1 MTGFDLPFFREN
13 GFTRKLCP
21 SCNDHFW
28 SQDPDQP
35 NCGDAP
41 CQEYTFLTARFTDR
55 AYTIDEM
62 REAFLG
68 FFEQNDH
75 TRLSRYPVA
84 ARWRGDIYLTIASIA
99 DFQPHVTSGWVKP
112 PANPLVISQPCIRL
126 NDLDSVGRTGRH
138 LSEFEML
145 GHHAFNAADDQI
157 YWKNETVKY
166 CHEFLGTIGMSGE
179 SYKESTW
186 IGGGNAGAC
195 VEVVKGGLEVA
206 TLVFMDLKEDPN
218 GTIEV
223 KGKMYTKNP
232 LEIVDTGYGLERFV
246 WASQEKP
253 TIYDAL
259 YPSQI
264 ATVME
269 HSVGVQEVD
278 PELLGMH
285 AQLMGLMDIE
295 TVGLRGIRMKL
306 VELLNQRGHSIT
318 LEEVDELLVPMEKV
332 YTVVDHT
339 RSLAFMLTDDI
350 IPSHNKAGYLA
361 RLVLRRTLRIM
372 EDLKIDLSLGQ
383 IVDLHIQEM
392 KTSFPE
398 VLEKRDTIM
407 EILELE
413 KDRYRDTIERG
424 TKNVIRIVKDLQKKG
439 ATELPVDTLMDFYD
453 THGLHPTIVQTVSED
468 AGLKLEIPDEF
479 NNMIAERHIPKVKT
493 AESERTFELPETLP
507 VYYEDE
513 ALFESQGTVIAIE
526 GNDIILDRTI
536 FYPEGGGQ
544 PNDTGVLLFNNHVY
558 PVVNVQK
565 YNGVIVHTLADGHT
579 PQFTV
584 GDVLTLMIDQD
595 RRQAHRRHHSATHII
610 LEAARRVLG
619 PHIWQ
624 TGSYFSDTIA
634 HYDVTHFRRITRD
647 EIKKMELEANR
658 IVLDGHPITKEFL
671 TRDEAEKLYGFK
683 LYQGGAPKVNTIR
696 VVRTGTMDRMIDA
709 EACGGTHVNNTR
721 ECGMIKIVR
730 VVSVQDGVERLDYTA
745 GIATVNAVQK
755 MEGYLDDA
763 ADNLSVARSHLPGSV
778 NRFFR
783 EWKER
788 GKEIQDLKD
797 QLATASVS
805 SLGDSAEIVN
815 GISIV
820 AEVLDMDMKG
830 LQTTVGRILDGPEG
844 SDPKPTLAILGG
856 QDGSILIACSPTGV
870 ELNCGTFLRTQGAE
884 LGGKGGG
891 RPTLGQGKFPDAEK
905 ALAVLKEKAKEA
917 LS

>member
-1 MTGFDLPFFREN
+1 MTGFDLPFFKEN
-13 GFTRKLCP
+13 DFVRKKCP
-21 SCNDHFW
+21 CCGDHFW

-41 CQEYTFLTARFTDR
+41 CQEYTFLKKRFTDR

-68 FFEQNDH
+68 FFERNDH

-145 GHHAFNAADDQI
+145 GHHAFNTKDDQI
-157 YWKNETVKY
+157 YWKQETVKY
-166 CHEFLGTIGMSGE
+166 CHDFLGTIGMSEE

-195 VEVVKGGLEVA
+195 LEVVKGGLEVA
-206 TLVFMDLKEDPN
+206 TLVFMDLKEDPT
-218 GTIEV
+218 GAIDV
-223 KGKMYTKNP
+223 KGKKYSPNP

-259 YPSQI
+259 YPDQI
-264 ATVME
+264 ATVMA
-269 HSVGVQEVD
+269 HSVGVAEVD
-278 PELLGMH
+278 PELLGTH

-295 TVGLRGIRMKL
+295 RVGLRGIRMKL
-306 VELLNQRGHSIT
+306 VELLNERGHSIT
-318 LEEVDELLVPMEKV
+318 LKQAEELLVPMEKV

-350 IPSHNKAGYLA
+350 VPSHNKAGYLA
-361 RLVLRRTLRIM
+361 RLVLRRTLRLM
-372 EDLKIDLSLGQ
+372 EDLKLDLSLGDV
-383 IVDLHIQEM
+383 VDLHLQAM
-392 KTSFPE
+392 KPSFPE

-407 EILELE
+407 EVLGLET
-413 KDRYRDTIERG
+413 DRYKDTIERG
-424 TKNVIRIVKDLQKKG
+424 TKNVLRIVKDLRNKG
-439 ATELPVDTLMDFYD
+439 IEELPVDTLMDFYD

-479 NNMIAERHIPKVKT
+479 NNMIAERHVPKVKEVET
-493 AESERTFELPETLP
+493 EKEFDLPETRP
-507 VYYEDE
+507 QYYEDE
-513 ALFESQGTVIAIE
+513 ALFEAQGTVIGIV
-526 GNDIILDRTI
+526 GNDIILDKTI

-544 PNDTGVLLFNNHVY
+544 PNDTGVMMFDSHVF
-558 PVVNVQK
+558 PVVDVQK
-565 YNGVIVHTLADGHT
+565 YQGVIVHTLAEDT
-579 PQFTV
+579 PPAFGI
-584 GDVLTLMIDQD
+584 GDVLTMMIDVD
-595 RRQAHRRHHSATHII
+595 RRQAHRRHHSATHIV
-610 LEAARRVLG
+610 LEAARRTLG
-619 PHIWQ
+619 PHVWQ

-634 HYDVTHFRRITRD
+634 HYDITHFRRITRE
-647 EIKKMELEANR
+647 EIRKIEREANR
-658 IVLDGHPITKEFL
+658 IVLEGHPVTKEFL

-683 LYQGGAPKVNTIR
+683 LYQGGAPKANTIR
-696 VVRTGTMDRMIDA
+696 IVRTGTMERMVDA

-745 GIATVNAVQK
+745 GIATIDAVQQ
-755 MEGYLDDA
+755 MEGYLDEA

-778 NRFFR
+778 SRFFR

-788 GKEIQDLKD
+788 GKEIQDLKA
-797 QLATASVS
+797 QLATVSVQ
-805 SLGDSAEIVN
+805 SLGTAGELVN
-815 GISIV
+815 GVNLV
-820 AEVLDMDMKG
+820 ASVLDMDMKG
-830 LQTTVGRILDGPEG
+830 LQATVGQILDEN
-844 SDPKPTLAILGG
+844 KTPTLTILGG
-856 QDGSILIACSPTGV
+856 QDGSVLIACSSTGV
-870 ELNCGTFLRTQGAE
+870 EINCGTFLRTEGAE

-891 RPTLGQGKFPDAEK
+891 RPTLGQGKFPDVEK
-905 ALAVLKEKAKEA
+905 AVDVLREKAKRMCED
-917 LS
+917 S